1 MKRSIY
7 IVVAASVL
15 AALSCS
21 KEVNELTVPVEEP
34 ATMSFDATL
43 AVPTKVELGES
54 NGNGGYKV
62 LWSKG
67 DAIAVLGDTK
77 ATSGTVAPVKFT
89 SDLAAA
95 AAQATFTGSVVEA
108 DAYHAVYPYESALS
122 WNESDGTIAVSLART
137 QTANGISSGI
147 AVATA
152 EDGALA
158 FKHLTGYVKFAITD
172 SDIKEVRFAGNDS
185 ELLAGQYYVC
195 PDDADDNGFAGSK
208 ITELSLVPEGQTFA
222 QGTYYFASLPTS
234 LTKGFTLTFVKSD
247 GTVATKS
254 TEKAAEIKAGDILSL
269 GTISGLSFAQNQTP
283 ALRWVSVEPEVS
295 RLGGDLI
302 LEVYSTSD
310 DWAVASSDE
319 WFTVERLNAS
329 QVKVSAAWN
338 NIFAPRSA
346 KVTISSSTADLT
358 AEITVTQDI
367 NFKFEKNCVV
377 NADGSVTINADQVSR
392 VSFKDG
398 YRYIDCTLA
407 VDPQRS
413 SYDGDAEFWFT
424 GHLGKVNIYNQL
436 TLSGDKRVRT
446 DGTMNDESGSSAY
459 NSTYYYKTTTTTV
472 DETLLGKMT
481 EYRVKLSPNT
491 ESKLSFEFYINGD
504 LIGSQAGANPYLY
517 NEDYIKYY
525 FGVYSKTSATYYTIT
540 SCNLEAI
547 SE

>member
-54 NGNGGYKV
+54 NGDGGYKV

-89 SDLAAA
+89 SDLTAA
-95 AAQATFTGSVVEA
+95 AAQATFIGSVVEA

-222 QGTYYFASLPTS
+222 QGTYYFTSLPTS

-346 KVTISSSTADLT
+346 KVTISSTADLT

-367 NFKFEKNCVV
+367 NFKFSSSYPCEILE
-377 NADGSVTINADQVSR
+377 DGSVKVTATNGSR
-392 VSFKDG
+392 IYPIDGLRYFKAVLDIAEISFTNKG
-398 YRYIDCTLA
+398 
-407 VDPQRS
+407 Q
-413 SYDGDAEFWFT
+413 FWFFSVT
-424 GHLGKVNIYNQL
+424 DQDFGNWMTYGKLRLRTNNKTVSNYANTEYNDDMSL
-436 TLSGDKRVRT
+436 DFLN
-446 DGTMNDESGSSAY
+446 TMNTYEFTVTPDSEAAGNGKFIFTVNDVTIVSHSWASPFEGNDTKFDWYIGY
-459 NSTYYYKTTTTTV
+459 NSAESDDTTYY
-472 DETLLGKMT
+472 
-481 EYRVKLSPNT
+481 
-491 ESKLSFEFYINGD
+491 I
-504 LIGSQAGANPYLY
+504 
-517 NEDYIKYY
+517 IK
-525 FGVYSKTSATYYTIT
+525 SCDIT
-540 SCNLEAI
+540 PIAE
-547 SE
+547 

>member
-21 KEVNELTVPVEEP
+21 KEVNEPAVPVEEP

-89 SDLAAA
+89 SDLTAA

-108 DAYHAVYPYESALS
+108 DAYHAVYPYESALN

-254 TEKAAEIKAGDILSL
+254 TEKAAEIKAGDILNL

-310 DWAVASSDE
+310 DWTVASSDE

-346 KVTISSSTADLT
+346 KVTISSSAADLT
-358 AEITVTQDI
+358 SEITVTQDI
-367 NFKFEKNCVV
+367 NFELSGSAVV
-377 NADGSVTINADQVSR
+377 QEDGSVTITGAKKGR
-392 VSFKDG
+392 VYIKDSMQHFSAELK
-398 YRYIDCTLA
+398 I
-407 VDPQRS
+407 S
-413 SYDGDAEFWFT
+413 SITWDSKGQFWFFT
-424 GHLGKVNIYNQL
+424 TERGDFGNWMSQGKMRLRDKVVSGNSYNYGGESAGEYK
-436 TLSGDKRVRT
+436 TLSLAEMAAMKT
-446 DGTMNDESGSSAY
+446 YEFTFKPETFAFAMNGTAVAETKVGCPFKEDAPDMGGWFFGFYDEVSDNTSY
-459 NSTYYYKTTTTTV
+459 TV
-472 DETLLGKMT
+472 
-481 EYRVKLSPNT
+481 
-491 ESKLSFEFYINGD
+491 ESCDI
-504 LIGSQAGANPYLY
+504 IA
-517 NEDYIKYY
+517 
-525 FGVYSKTSATYYTIT
+525 
-540 SCNLEAI
+540 LEH
-547 SE
+547 E

>member
-89 SDLAAA
+89 SDLTAA
-95 AAQATFTGSVVEA
+95 AAQATFIGSVVEA

-222 QGTYYFASLPTS
+222 QGTYYFTSLPTS

-346 KVTISSSTADLT
+346 KVTISSTADLT

-367 NFKFEKNCVV
+367 NFKLSGSAVV
-377 NADGSVTINADQVSR
+377 QEDGSVTITGANKGKVYI
-392 VSFKDG
+392 KDSMQHFSAELK
-398 YRYIDCTLA
+398 I
-407 VDPQRS
+407 S
-413 SYDGDAEFWFT
+413 SITWDSNGEFWFFT
-424 GHLGKVNIYNQL
+424 TERKDFGNWMSQDKMRLRDYHFQSSNVYYDDKVNEELLKSMKTY
-436 TLSGDKRVRT
+436 
-446 DGTMNDESGSSAY
+446 EFAY
-459 NSTYYYKTTTTTV
+459 
-472 DETLLGKMT
+472 EPERL
-481 EYRVKLSPNT
+481 
-491 ESKLSFEFYINGD
+491 
-504 LIGSQAGANPYLY
+504 
-517 NEDYIKYY
+517 Y
-525 FGVYSKTSATYYTIT
+525 FGIDGKEIAHYDLPKCSFTEEAPDLGGWWFGFYHSVSDNTSYTVE
-540 SCNLEAI
+540 SCDIIALEH
-547 SE
+547 E